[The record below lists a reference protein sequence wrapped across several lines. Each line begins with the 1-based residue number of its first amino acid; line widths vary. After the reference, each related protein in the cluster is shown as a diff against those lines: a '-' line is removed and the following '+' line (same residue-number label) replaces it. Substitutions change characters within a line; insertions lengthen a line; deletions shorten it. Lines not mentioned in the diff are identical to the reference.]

1 MITQAKERNPIAM
14 SIPATMRA
22 LQQTSLDG
30 PRDLRLITDAP
41 VPAPA
46 PGEVLIRVAA
56 AGVNFGDVAQAHG
69 TFLGGPRPPYLAGFE
84 AAGEIVA
91 TGEGVTGM
99 EPGARVIGVGLGC
112 GAFAEYTALPAVS
125 VMPLPPGWT
134 EQESLGLMV
143 NWLTALAALR
153 PLGGIAGGQTVL
165 IPAAAGATG
174 QAAVKLARHYGAT
187 VIATASP
194 AKHETVRALG
204 ADHVL
209 DSSGAD
215 LAGEVLRLTGG
226 VGADLVLESAGG
238 ATFGASLTA
247 AKRVTGRV
255 VVYGTAGG
263 EAPVTSWEL
272 IYRHQVHIIGLNIGV
287 LMRSAPRIAGEMMGE
302 LPALMAAGVVNP
314 GQPTVY
320 ELADGPKALAE
331 TGLAVLRRV
340 RGPVLG
346 AYLAVSDR
354 HQRVPDRTGQAR
366 PADAAVRSWRPRAG
380 SRSVTG
386 RCRAGGGLAAAGA
399 GRDGDARLG

>member
-1 MITQAKERNPIAM
+1 M

-22 LQQTSLDG
+22 LQQTSLNG

-41 VPAPA
+41 VPAPG

-56 AGVNFGDVAQAHG
+56 AGVNFGDISQAYG

-91 TGEGVTGM
+91 TGEGVTGL
-99 EPGARVIGVGLGC
+99 EPGARVVGVGLGC

-125 VMPLPPGWT
+125 AMPLPPGWT
-134 EQESLGLMV
+134 QQEALGLLV

-153 PLGGIAGGQTVL
+153 PLGGIAAGQTVL

-194 AKHETVRALG
+194 GKHEAVLALG

-226 VGADLVLESAGG
+226 TGADLVLESAGG
-238 ATFGASLTA
+238 AAFGASLAA

-255 VVYGTAGG
+255 IVYGTAGG
-263 EAPVTSWEL
+263 EAPVTNWDL
-272 IYRHQVHIIGLNIGV
+272 IYRHQVHVVGLNIGV
-287 LMRSAPRIAGEMMGE
+287 LMQSAPRVAGEMMAE
-302 LPALMAAGVVNP
+302 MPALMAAGVVAP
-314 GQPTVY
+314 GQPAVY

-331 TGLAVLRRV
+331 LEARATVGKLALL
-340 RGPVLG
+340 P
-346 AYLAVSDR
+346 
-354 HQRVPDRTGQAR
+354 
-366 PADAAVRSWRPRAG
+366 
-380 SRSVTG
+380 
-386 RCRAGGGLAAAGA
+386 
-399 GRDGDARLG
+399 